1 MDIGRGTGAALSR
14 LSGHLRLG
22 LLRRLREAAHE
33 HLRGRSA
40 GDVPL
45 LQHQMVK
52 HLFAEAALDVLLAEQ
67 QLAVPQPAPASAA
80 RTHVRLTRAGRT
92 LLGLLG
98 ASGFLLD
105 GPGAAALVSELVGNA
120 VVAAP
125 PPAFPWDE
133 EV

>member
-1 MDIGRGTGAALSR
+1 MCRRARVPRGHGRGTGAVLSR

-33 HLRGRSA
+33 YLRGRSA

-67 QLAVPQPAPASAA
+67 QLAVPQPAPAPPRA
-80 RTHVRLTRAGRT
+80 RM
-92 LLGLLG
+92 
-98 ASGFLLD
+98 SG
-105 GPGAAALVSELVGNA
+105 
-120 VVAAP
+120 
-125 PPAFPWDE
+125 
-133 EV
+133 